1 MSTATKLQK
10 ILDTKSSIK
19 KALQDKGLN
28 VDDVFSNYPDK
39 VNSMIY
45 KIQISSSNISDII
58 IQYPNNVDVLSCKE
72 LFMNSIITEAPLF
85 DTSNITDISNMFYN
99 CYNLT
104 TVPLYDTSQVT
115 TMEMMF
121 YNCSYLTT
129 VPLYDTSQVTTMER
143 MFYYC
148 YNLTTISKLDMSS
161 VTNFDSMFNYCSK
174 LSTIN
179 ILNLG
184 KQQSVYSNNTLK
196 ASSTIWGQG
205 SDEALQS
212 LKDSLITN
220 SFDRK
225 TAGYS
230 TMTIYLSTATKAL
243 LTNAEKAQITAKGY
257 TIA

>member
-19 KALQDKGLN
+19 KALQDKGLT

-45 KIQISSSNISDII
+45 KIQISSSNVSDII

-72 LFMNSIITEAPLF
+72 LFNNSKITEAPLF
-85 DTSNITDISNMFYN
+85 DTSNITDMVGMFYGCN
-99 CYNLT
+99 
-104 TVPLYDTSQVT
+104 
-115 TMEMMF
+115 
-121 YNCSYLTT
+121 
-129 VPLYDTSQVTTMER
+129 
-143 MFYYC
+143 
-148 YNLTTISKLDMSS
+148 NLTTISKLDMSS
-161 VTNFDSMFNYCSK
+161 VTDFGSMFNYCSK

-184 KQQSVYSNNTLK
+184 KQNSVTSLN
-196 ASSTIWGQG
+196 ASITIWGQG

-243 LTNAEKAQITAKGY
+243 LTDAEKAQITAKGY

>member
-19 KALQDKGLN
+19 KALQDKGLT

-45 KIQISSSNISDII
+45 KIQISSSNVSDII

-72 LFMNSIITEAPLF
+72 LFKNSIITEAPLF
-85 DTSNITDISNMFYN
+85 DTSKVTDMSGMFYVCN
-99 CYNLT
+99 
-104 TVPLYDTSQVT
+104 
-115 TMEMMF
+115 
-121 YNCSYLTT
+121 
-129 VPLYDTSQVTTMER
+129 
-143 MFYYC
+143 
-148 YNLTTISKLDMSS
+148 NLTTISKLDMSS

-184 KQQSVYSNNTLK
+184 KQQSVYSNNTLE

>member
-19 KALQDKGLN
+19 KALQDKGLT

-45 KIQISSSNISDII
+45 KIQVTSGDISVLLNK
-58 IQYPNNVDVLSCKE
+58 YPNNVDLSCKN
-72 LFMNSIITEAPLF
+72 FFNGSTITEAPMF
-85 DTSNITDISNMFYN
+85 DTSKVTDMSYMFN
-99 CYNLT
+99 ECENLT
-104 TVPLYDTSQVT
+104 SIP
-115 TMEMMF
+115 
-121 YNCSYLTT
+121 
-129 VPLYDTSQVTTMER
+129 
-143 MFYYC
+143 
-148 YNLTTISKLDMSS
+148 KLDMSS
-161 VTNFDSMFNYCSK
+161 VTSVDVIFNACSK

-184 KQQSVYSNNTLK
+184 KQQSVTSLN

-243 LTNAEKAQITAKGY
+243 LTDAEKAQITAKGY
-257 TIA
+257 QILIIIS

>member
-19 KALQDKGLN
+19 KALQDKGLT

-45 KIQISSSNISDII
+45 KIQISSSNASDII

-72 LFMNSIITEAPLF
+72 LFKNSKITEAPLF
-85 DTSNITDISNMFYN
+85 DTSNITDMSNMFYYCN
-99 CYNLT
+99 
-104 TVPLYDTSQVT
+104 
-115 TMEMMF
+115 
-121 YNCSYLTT
+121 YLTT
-129 VPLYDTSQVTTMER
+129 VPLFDTSKVTNMCYMFSYSGLEVMPLLNTSKVTDMGD
-143 MFYYC
+143 MFYRC
-148 YNLTTISKLDMSS
+148 NNLTTISKLDMSS
-161 VTNFDSMFNYCSK
+161 VTNMEDMFNDCSK

-184 KQQSVYSNNTLK
+184 KQQSVYSTLE
-196 ASSTIWGQG
+196 ANGTIWGQG

>member
-19 KALQDKGLN
+19 KALQDKGLT

-45 KIQISSSNISDII
+45 KIQISSSNVSDII

-72 LFMNSIITEAPLF
+72 LFKNSIITEAPLF
-85 DTSNITDISNMFYN
+85 DTSKVTDMSNMFYN
-99 CYNLT
+99 
-104 TVPLYDTSQVT
+104 
-115 TMEMMF
+115 
-121 YNCSYLTT
+121 
-129 VPLYDTSQVTTMER
+129 
-143 MFYYC
+143 C

-161 VTNFDSMFNYCSK
+161 VTNFDSMFDYCSK

-184 KQQSVYSNNTLK
+184 KQQSVYSNNTLE

-243 LTNAEKAQITAKGY
+243 LTDAEKAQITAKGY

>member
-19 KALQDKGLN
+19 KALQDKGLT

-45 KIQISSSNISDII
+45 KIQISSSNASDII

-72 LFMNSIITEAPLF
+72 LFNNSKITEAPLF
-85 DTSNITDISNMFYN
+85 DTSNITDMSNMFYS
-99 CYNLT
+99 CSKLT
-104 TVPLYDTSQVT
+104 TVPLFNTSKVT
-115 TMEMMF
+115 NMSYMF
-121 YNCSYLTT
+121 FYCNYLTT
-129 VPLYDTSQVTTMER
+129 VPLFDTSNVTDMSY
-143 MFYYC
+143 MFYGC
-148 YNLTTISKLDMSS
+148 NNLTTISKLDMSS
-161 VTNFDSMFNYCSK
+161 VTDFGSMFNYCSK

-184 KQQSVYSNNTLK
+184 KQQSVYNTLE

-243 LTNAEKAQITAKGY
+243 LTDAEKAQITAKGY

>member
-19 KALQDKGLN
+19 KALQDKGLT

-45 KIQISSSNISDII
+45 KIQISSSNVSDII

-72 LFMNSIITEAPLF
+72 LFKNSIITEAPLF
-85 DTSNITDISNMFYN
+85 DTSKVTDMSNMFYN
-99 CYNLT
+99 
-104 TVPLYDTSQVT
+104 
-115 TMEMMF
+115 
-121 YNCSYLTT
+121 
-129 VPLYDTSQVTTMER
+129 
-143 MFYYC
+143 C

-161 VTNFDSMFNYCSK
+161 VTNFGSMFNYCSQ

-184 KQQSVYSNNTLK
+184 KQQSVYSNNTLD

-243 LTNAEKAQITAKGY
+243 LTDAEKAQITAKGY

>member
-19 KALQDKGLN
+19 KALQDKGLT

-45 KIQISSSNISDII
+45 KIQISSSNVSDII

-72 LFMNSIITEAPLF
+72 LFKNSIITEAPLF
-85 DTSNITDISNMFYN
+85 DTSKVTDMSGMFYE
-99 CYNLT
+99 CSKLT
-104 TVPLYDTSQVT
+104 TVP
-115 TMEMMF
+115 E
-121 YNCSYLTT
+121 
-129 VPLYDTSQVTTMER
+129 
-143 MFYYC
+143 
-148 YNLTTISKLDMSS
+148 IDMSN
-161 VTNFDSMFNYCSK
+161 VTSADEMFNYCSK

-184 KQQSVYSNNTLK
+184 KQQSNNTLE

-243 LTNAEKAQITAKGY
+243 LTDAEKAQITAKGY

>member
-19 KALQDKGLN
+19 KALQDKGLT

-45 KIQISSSNISDII
+45 KIQISSSNASDII

-72 LFMNSIITEAPLF
+72 LFNNSKITEAPLF
-85 DTSNITDISNMFYN
+85 DTSNITDMSNMFYS
-99 CYNLT
+99 CSKLT
-104 TVPLYDTSQVT
+104 TVPLFNTSKVT
-115 TMEMMF
+115 NMSYMF
-121 YNCSYLTT
+121 FYCNYLTT
-129 VPLYDTSQVTTMER
+129 VPLYDTSKVTTMSY
-143 MFYYC
+143 MFYNC
-148 YNLTTISKLDMSS
+148 SKLTTISKLDMSS
-161 VTNFDSMFNYCSK
+161 VTDFGSMFNDCSK

-184 KQQSVYSNNTLK
+184 KQQSVYSTLE
-196 ASSTIWGQG
+196 ANGTIWGQG

-243 LTNAEKAQITAKGY
+243 LTDAEKAQITAKGY